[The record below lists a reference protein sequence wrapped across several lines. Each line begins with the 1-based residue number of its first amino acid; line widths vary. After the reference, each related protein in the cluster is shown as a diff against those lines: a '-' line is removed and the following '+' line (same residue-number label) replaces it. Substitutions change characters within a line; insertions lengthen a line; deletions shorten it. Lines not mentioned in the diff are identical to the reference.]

1 MPNPG
6 SLKTVGA
13 PVHVFFRSRRVKS
26 VVGGPEHTNCR
37 VLPVFFWFWLA
48 LGPLSKMA
56 PFGGLSLAESIYR
69 MAVEVAV
76 ERKTMVLACKGTLT
90 SA

>member
-1 MPNPG
+1 MADFG
-6 SLKTVGA
+6 
-13 PVHVFFRSRRVKS
+13 PVLFYWVS
-26 VVGGPEHTNCR
+26 N
-37 VLPVFFWFWLA
+37 
-48 LGPLSKMA
+48 GPLSKMA

-76 ERKTMVLACKGTLT
+76 ERKTMVLLKLLACKGTLT

>member
-1 MPNPG
+1 MALKLAWG
-6 SLKTVGA
+6 STAG
-13 PVHVFFRSRRVKS
+13 
-26 VVGGPEHTNCR
+26 GGPAHLQWD
-37 VLPVFFWFWLA
+37 V
-48 LGPLSKMA
+48 LGPVSFYELSFGALSKMV
-56 PFGGLSLAESIYR
+56 PFGGLSLAKSIYR